1 MANTVTEQDNLYRAT
16 RRKARECALQVLY
29 QLDISEQEAEQE
41 VLDEF
46 WQRVMNENKD
56 DLEGVRHNQMQRF
69 AERLIHGVL
78 KEKNTL
84 DERLNACASNWR
96 LDRMNVIDRNIM
108 RLSAY
113 EILFCED
120 VPQVAAMNEGI
131 ELAKLFGDKE
141 SSRFI
146 NGVLDKLRS
155 EK

>member
-78 KEKNTL
+78 KEKATL
-84 DERLNACASNWR
+84 DEQLNVCASNWR

-113 EILFCED
+113 EILFCDD
-120 VPQVAAMNEGI
+120 VPQLAAMNEGI
-131 ELAKLFGDKE
+131 ELAKIFGDKE